1 MKWAAVLLI
10 AVFAVTAPTSAW
22 ATHKSLKAAIE
33 IEGVVISTAPGGG
46 FVVVR
51 DEKDRTWSVL
61 VDLVTEIEFEDDDDD
76 VQFAHAAIHGL
87 QVGDEV
93 KIKGLVLADGR
104 ILALKIKVEREG
116 PKVRLPA
123 GIFIR
128 GVVIFVSHSLL
139 VVIAQNRTITVVIH
153 PKTRILEGDQRI
165 SIRSLGRY
173 DIVVARG
180 KWSSGRFS
188 ADEVKVEFDVTDGV
202 TLNGVVDTTWVQ
214 GKALVIGG
222 TWINVTSRTFI
233 IRDRSPAPLG
243 AIRPGG
249 PVVVYGL
256 GTGAAMQALVIVIR

>member
-22 ATHKSLKAAIE
+22 ANHKSFKGKIE

-51 DEKDRTWSVL
+51 DEKGRTWVVL

-76 VQFAHAAIHGL
+76 EHFAHAAIHEL

-93 KIKGLVLADGR
+93 EIKGLVLADGR
-104 ILALKIKVEREG
+104 ILALKIEVERER

-128 GVVIFVSHSLL
+128 GVIIVVSDSLL
-139 VVIAQNRTITVVIH
+139 VVIAQNGTITVVIH
-153 PKTRILEGDQRI
+153 PRTRILEGDRRI
-165 SIRSLGRY
+165 SLRSLGRH

-180 KWSSGRFS
+180 KWSGGRFS
-188 ADEVKVEFDVTDGV
+188 ADEVKVEFDATDGV
-202 TLNGVVDTTWVQ
+202 TLNGFVGTIWVQ
-214 GKALVIGG
+214 GEALVIGG

-233 IRDRSPAPLG
+233 IRDRSPATLG

-249 PVVVYGL
+249 SVVVYGL
-256 GTGAAMQALVIVIR
+256 GKGAAMQALVIVIR